1 MPYVNFLNGTT
12 KLNDSV
18 LNGMQRDLMQLVFP
32 VRKYI
37 HNTRQYEPSYNI
49 RIWNVGKNKRKS
61 ACRTRRRR
69 RSI

>member
-1 MPYVNFLNGTT
+1 MPYVNFLNETT

-37 HNTRQYEPSYNI
+37 HNTRQYKPSNNP
-49 RIWNVGKNKRKS
+49 RIWNVGEIKRKS
-61 ACRTRRRR
+61 LLRFR
-69 RSI
+69 